1 MMDDLMIRMLQLS
14 QKGYGCSQ
22 ILIRLVLETRGEDN
36 PALVRAMAGLAYGC
50 GAGRATCGTLTG
62 ACCALALYAGKGRD
76 GEAANDRLML
86 MLQELSDWFWGH
98 VGSSHG
104 GIDCEAIV
112 GEGGPAA
119 ARQRCGA
126 IVADTYAKLL
136 EILAANG
143 FDPAGGGP
151 DEG

>member
-1 MMDDLMIRMLQLS
+1 MNDLMLRMLQLS

-22 ILIRLVLETRGEDN
+22 ILIRLILETRGEDN

-50 GAGRATCGTLTG
+50 GGGRATCGTLTG

-76 GEAANDRLML
+76 DEPADDRLML
-86 MLQELSDWFWGH
+86 MLQELSDWFWDH
-98 VGSSHG
+98 VGSPAG
-104 GIDCEAIV
+104 GLACETIV
-112 GEGGPAA
+112 GEAGPAA

-126 IVADTYAKLL
+126 IVADTCAKLL

-143 FDPAGGGP
+143 FEPSGAGP
-151 DEG
+151 DER